1 MLAQG
6 APSNADLLRVWQRIA
21 LPASPA
27 SRRGSRLHRL
37 FTSRSRGGGD
47 GGGLLSRQ
55 PSSSM
60 RLATWLG
67 GSRAGRSLSWLLR
80 LQPAAEGHA
89 AADEEEE
96 EEEGS
101 RRVMEIGG
109 DAVDLD
115 GLTLVLSAANAA
127 AGGQL
132 EPAEV
137 AAAARAIMHRWA
149 LGGAALRPGSRGR
162 LLLHPMRAPAPP
174 LHERLSFFPRP
185 DPQVWRLAVRGPAAA
200 GAARAAGAVRPLP
213 QPPPARTAQRGCE

>member
-1 MLAQG
+1 MGLASRTAQVLAQG
-6 APSNADLLRVWQRIA
+6 APSNADLLRVWQRINLPA
-21 LPASPA
+21 LPAR
-27 SRRGSRLHRL
+27 RRGSLRRL

-55 PSSSM
+55 PSRSA
-60 RLATWLG
+60 RLGAWLS

-80 LQPAAEGHA
+80 KEGAPEAASPTAAAERQAA
-89 AADEEEE
+89 AADEAAE

-109 DAVDLD
+109 DTVDLD

-137 AAAARAIMHRWA
+137 AAAARAILHRWA
-149 LGGAALRPGSRGR
+149 VGGLGSAGWGAACTFAVLPSSARACF
-162 LLLHPMRAPAPP
+162 LHPCTCIASP
-174 LHERLSFFPRP
+174 L
-185 DPQVWRLAVRGPAAA
+185 A
-200 GAARAAGAVRPLP
+200 
-213 QPPPARTAQRGCE
+213 QPNA